1 MRKILFVLTCIVLI
15 VVPAASAV
23 AFELGVRG
31 IYWFP
36 DLSGDIKVDGDGI
49 SGTTLDLDDD
59 LGLEEEFY
67 PVLEIFTG
75 IGKHHLSISYYNADY
90 SASKSLNKD
99 IYFNGKLFN
108 INTLVESSLE
118 YDVYD
123 FMYQYDLLDLENIL
137 AGFSLG
143 LVGKIKYFEG
153 DVQLKSAGETTAED
167 FSEPIPLLGINFH
180 VGLVADLLEARV
192 LATGMGYSDGNL
204 FDGQVEISITP
215 LPFIDIHGGYRLFR
229 IDVETDDITLDYET
243 SGPYVS
249 LTLSF

>member
-1 MRKILFVLTCIVLI
+1 MRKIVFVLTCNFLI
-15 VVPAASAV
+15 IAMAVPAV

-36 DLSGDIKVDGDGI
+36 GFSGDVKVDGDGI
-49 SGTTLDLDDD
+49 VGTTLDLEDD
-59 LGLEEEFY
+59 LGLEDESY
-67 PVLEIFTG
+67 PVIEIFTG
-75 IGKHHLSISYYNADY
+75 IGKHHLSISFYNADY
-90 SASKSLNKD
+90 SASKTLNKD

-108 INTLVESSLE
+108 VNTLVESSLE

-153 DVQLKSAGETTAED
+153 DVQLKSGIETTTED

-180 VGLVADLLEARV
+180 VGLIADLLEARI

-204 FDGQVEISITP
+204 FDGQAEVSITP

-229 IDVETDDITLDYET
+229 IDVETDDVTLDYET